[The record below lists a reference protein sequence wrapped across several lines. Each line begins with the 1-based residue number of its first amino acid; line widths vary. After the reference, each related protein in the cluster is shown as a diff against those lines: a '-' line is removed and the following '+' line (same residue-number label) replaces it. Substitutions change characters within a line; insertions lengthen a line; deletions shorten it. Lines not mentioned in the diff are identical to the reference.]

1 MRERAQSLLR
11 VIAVRMLT
19 VTLVWLALMIAF
31 VQSEVARNARALR
44 SQSLEAT
51 ARMLARQLDT
61 GGKELTFAPPAT
73 ELPPGY
79 QFAVR
84 DGDGRLV
91 ASSDETAEALALP
104 PPPPPQQQQLDPY
117 QALAGQRDART
128 VTIAL
133 LDGRT
138 ALAVEISLPLPGGGT
153 ATVLV
158 AEDESNPTVLLD
170 ALVDQFFVR
179 IGWLLIP
186 GVGLLL
192 AVSLLTIRA
201 ELRPIEHVAAVAE
214 TIGPHGGGVR
224 LPDRFVPREVLPL
237 IDTVNRALDRLE
249 RTLQA
254 QREFTADAAHELK
267 TPLAVMRAQIDAM
280 TPDADTTALRD
291 DVDRMSRLVT
301 QLLRLAEA
309 DQLAVPPGAA
319 CDLAAVARD
328 VASGL
333 APLALAR
340 GRSLALAGAEE
351 AVWVR
356 GIAAPIAQAVRN
368 LAENAIKH
376 SPAGTT
382 VEIRVTPTGAAIVR
396 DRGPGIP
403 DAERAHVFQRFWRK
417 DRSAEDGAGLGLAIA
432 AKIVEA
438 HDGHLTVAN
447 AEDGGAAFTIDLVSV
462 PAPQASDHQ
471 GAAA

>member
-19 VTLVWLALMIAF
+19 LTMVWLALMIAF
-31 VQSEVARNARALR
+31 VQSEVERNARALR
-44 SQSLEAT
+44 NQSLEAT

-61 GGKELTFAPPAT
+61 GAEVLAFAPPKT

-79 QFAVR
+79 RFAVR
-84 DGDGRLV
+84 DGAGRLL
-91 ASSDETAEALALP
+91 ASSDEVAETLALP
-104 PPPPPQQQQLDPY
+104 PLPPSPPQLDPY
-117 QALAGQRDART
+117 QALARQRDART
-128 VTIAL
+128 VTVAL
-133 LDGRT
+133 MDGRT
-138 ALAVEISLPLPGGGT
+138 ALAVEVSLPVAQGAT

-158 AEDESNPTVLLD
+158 AEDESNPTFLLD

-192 AVSLLTIRA
+192 AVSLLSIRA
-201 ELRPIEHVAAVAE
+201 ELRPIAHVAAVAE

-224 LPDRFVPREVLPL
+224 LPDRFVPREILPL

-280 TPDADTTALRD
+280 TPDADTAALRD

-309 DQLAVPPGAA
+309 DQLAVPPDAV

-328 VASGL
+328 VAAGL

-351 AVWVR
+351 PVWVR
-356 GIAAPIAQAVRN
+356 GVAAPMAQAIRN
-368 LAENAIKH
+368 LTENAIKH
-376 SPAGTT
+376 SPPGTT
-382 VEIRVTPTGAAIVR
+382 VEIRVTPTGAALVR
-396 DRGPGIP
+396 DHGPGISE
-403 DAERAHVFQRFWRK
+403 AERAHVFKRFWRK
-417 DRSAEDGAGLGLAIA
+417 DRNAEDGAGLGLAIA

-438 HDGHLTVAN
+438 HGGQLSVSGA
-447 AEDGGAAFTIDLVSV
+447 ADGGAVFAIDLVLISS
-462 PAPQASDHQ
+462 PPSSHCP